1 MMKFLLAVNKTLRY
15 SLLGAIMLLTGLK
28 VNAQC
33 TPSGNQTSS
42 GQGQWIGYV
51 YSNNTAF
58 TTTPP
63 ASVSAFTYRGYTTQ
77 TENFDLNPG
86 TGAISGT
93 NICGSYADYFTV
105 RFKMNKNY
113 VAGYYTIT
121 VGADDGYRLSLDGGA
136 TFVSSL
142 SDWALHSYGS
152 KTATILLSGN
162 TDLLLEYFENA
173 GSSRVSFN
181 ITSLACESTAPTAV
195 SGVTGLDCNTTSTT
209 LTATGGTHG
218 YNATYQ
224 WGTGTTA
231 GQNVIAGQT
240 GASITVTPLANT
252 TYWVRRANGSPCNGF
267 SDAAFQTVTLSGRS
281 GDPSVFGNNS
291 WNVYAYNGGNIDV
304 SGLNYLGTY
313 NQTGTGLNTPNS
325 WSSSGSPSDAVGYQ
339 GCTVPA
345 DYFTFIAK
353 RKGFPCGNYTL
364 TMSQWDDEAV
374 VYVNGTQ
381 VWYSATW
388 SGSGTTS
395 SYVGTFS
402 LDANST
408 VEVRVREIGGVSN
421 AVLNFVTS
429 VPPTS
434 ITGNTALTCG
444 TTSTTLTA
452 AGGTTVGNTVYQWG
466 TGTVA
471 GQNIIAGATG
481 ASITVSPTANT
492 TYWVR
497 LINYTSC
504 TPESAAI
511 YTTVTV
517 IPVPGD
523 PSVFGNGV
531 WNVYGYNGGNINLT
545 GLTYLGYY
553 TQNTLGLDTT
563 ASWGTAV
570 SPSATVGW
578 QGCAVP
584 ADVFTVV
591 EKRKGFPCGRYT
603 LTMSSWDDEAAVYV
617 NGALVWNRTSLGI
630 SSVIGTFDLDANST
644 VEVRL
649 REAYGVAYNVL
660 NIAPSSVPP
669 TAISGITALSCTTNS
684 STLTATGGSISG
696 TTTYQ
701 WGTGTIGQNIIAGAT
716 SASITVSP
724 TATTTYWVRLV
735 NYNNC
740 TPESAAVSTTVT
752 VTASPGNPAV
762 FGNNTWNVYAYNG
775 SNVALTGLAYLG
787 YYTQNTLGLN
797 TTSSWGS
804 YYAPSDAAGY
814 QGCTV
819 PVDNFTYVAKRQ
831 GFTCGKYLLTM
842 TQWDDESVVYINGTQ
857 VWTRATNGTN
867 VVVGTYDL
875 DANSTIE
882 IRTREITGASSAV
895 LTIVLASVPPTSI
908 TGNTSLTCGTTTTTL
923 TATGGSVSG
932 NTTYQ
937 WGTGAVGQ
945 NIIAGATT
953 ASITVSPTATTTYWV
968 RLVNYNNCTPESA
981 AVTTTVTVT
990 PVQGD
995 PSVFG
1000 NNTWNV
1006 YAYNGSS
1013 VSLTNTTYLGYYTQN
1028 TVGFNSTS
1036 SWGTSVS
1043 PSSATNYQGCT
1054 VPNDN
1059 FTYVAKR
1066 QGFTCG
1072 RYTLTMTQWDDES
1085 VVYINGTQVWTRA
1098 TNGTNVVVGTYD
1110 LDANSTIE
1118 IRTREVTGPTSA
1130 VLAIVPASV
1139 PPTSITGNNALFAC
1153 GSTSTTLT
1161 AAGGSVSG
1169 NTTYQWGTGTVAGQN
1184 IIAGATG
1191 ASITV
1196 SPTATTTYWVRL
1208 VNYNNCT
1215 PESAA
1220 VTTTVTVATVP
1231 GNPAVF
1237 GDGVWNAY
1245 GYSGTTLTLSDAVYK
1260 GYYTQNTLGFDT
1272 TTGTNSW
1279 ADTASP
1285 SAATGWQGCTV
1296 PNDNFVLVYKRKG
1309 FSCGTYQISF
1319 TRWDDDAELYI
1330 NGTRVWNR
1338 TSWSGGLVN
1347 VLAGT
1352 YTLNENTTV
1361 EFRVHENGGSC
1372 NATMILTPTSIVSV
1386 APTAIT
1392 GPLSVLCG
1400 GSTTLTAIGGVLGTN
1415 SVYEWGTGSEG
1426 TNIIAGATTASI
1438 SVSPQQNTTYWV
1450 RIKNNTCSTYTA
1462 AAYYNVQAT
1471 STVAGVLSAAVTT
1484 ICKNSILSSGISLTG
1499 SVGNIVKWQSA
1510 NDAAFTNG
1518 VVDIANTTTTLSGAQ
1533 IGPITAPKYFRALV
1547 QNGNCTAIATPALYI
1562 NVPAP
1567 LVWNGSWNGTPTIN
1581 TAVEIQSNLNLST
1594 DLTVCSCEVKNNARF
1609 NVASGAS
1616 LTVKGKLTVA
1626 PTATMVVNNNASLV
1640 QIDEIANEGKIQ
1652 LYRNSSLVKRFDY
1665 TLWSSP
1671 VDNQQLQA
1679 FSPQTLTD
1687 RFYEYKTATDLYGR
1701 VSSQINFE
1709 TAKSYLIRTPN
1720 NHPTAV
1726 PTVFTGM
1733 FEGTPHNGTINKAV
1747 AVTGKGFNAVGN
1759 PYPSPIRVN
1768 DFINANIDNMEG
1780 TLWFWRKT
1788 NDKTQSSYT
1797 TVTKLAYVANAAPG
1811 GENGYAINPGGVLN
1825 TGQGFIVK
1833 AKPTATNIVFTNA
1846 MRVGNSTNQFF
1857 RSAAPDASKYWLNI
1871 TDTAG
1876 SYSQAMVGYT
1886 SEATTGYDNG
1896 IDGRIYVDNNINLY
1910 TIQDE
1915 NILAIQ
1921 GRPEFTDTDQVAMGF
1936 KATQAGTFTIN
1947 VSDTE
1952 GVFTAD
1958 QAIYLVD
1965 NVEGLVVN
1973 VKAHAYTFTTD
1984 AGTFND
1990 RFSIIYN
1997 TTTLGTNQPV
2007 ADDKSTVIF
2016 GKNGILKV
2024 NAEEN
2029 IKSVMVYDILGRQLL
2044 KADNVNN
2051 LTFEGNTGSTEQ
2063 VLIVKVQLASGKV
2076 AERKVLLH

>member
-1 MMKFLLAVNKTLRY
+1 MKFLLAVNKTLRY

-58 TTTPP
+58 ATTPP

-152 KTATILLSGN
+152 KTATILLSGS
-162 TDLLLEYFENA
+162 TDLVLEYFENA

-181 ITSLACESTAPTAV
+181 ITALPCESTAPTAV
-195 SGVTGLDCNTTSTT
+195 SGVTALDCNTTSTT

-224 WGTGTTA
+224 WGTGTTP

-345 DYFTFIAK
+345 DYFTFVAK

-381 VWYSATW
+381 VWYSASW
-388 SGSGTTS
+388 SGSTAANGT
-395 SYVGTFS
+395 VGTFS
-402 LDANST
+402 LGANDT
-408 VEVRVREIGGVSN
+408 VEVRVREITGSAN

-444 TTSTTLTA
+444 VTSTTLTA
-452 AGGTTVGNTVYQWG
+452 AGGTTAGNTVYQWG
-466 TGTVA
+466 TGSVA

-481 ASITVSPTANT
+481 
-492 TYWVR
+492 
-497 LINYTSC
+497 
-504 TPESAAI
+504 
-511 YTTVTV
+511 
-517 IPVPGD
+517 
-523 PSVFGNGV
+523 
-531 WNVYGYNGGNINLT
+531 
-545 GLTYLGYY
+545 
-553 TQNTLGLDTT
+553 
-563 ASWGTAV
+563 
-570 SPSATVGW
+570 
-578 QGCAVP
+578 
-584 ADVFTVV
+584 
-591 EKRKGFPCGRYT
+591 
-603 LTMSSWDDEAAVYV
+603 
-617 NGALVWNRTSLGI
+617 
-630 SSVIGTFDLDANST
+630 
-644 VEVRL
+644 
-649 REAYGVAYNVL
+649 
-660 NIAPSSVPP
+660 
-669 TAISGITALSCTTNS
+669 
-684 STLTATGGSISG
+684 
-696 TTTYQ
+696 
-701 WGTGTIGQNIIAGAT
+701 
-716 SASITVSP
+716 ASITVSP

-752 VTASPGNPAV
+752 VTPSPGNPAI

-787 YYTQNTLGLN
+787 YYTQNTIGLN
-797 TTSSWGS
+797 TTSSWG
-804 YYAPSDAAGY
+804 
-814 QGCTV
+814 V
-819 PVDNFTYVAKRQ
+819 
-831 GFTCGKYLLTM
+831 
-842 TQWDDESVVYINGTQ
+842 
-857 VWTRATNGTN
+857 
-867 VVVGTYDL
+867 
-875 DANSTIE
+875 
-882 IRTREITGASSAV
+882 
-895 LTIVLASVPPTSI
+895 
-908 TGNTSLTCGTTTTTL
+908 
-923 TATGGSVSG
+923 
-932 NTTYQ
+932 
-937 WGTGAVGQ
+937 
-945 NIIAGATT
+945 
-953 ASITVSPTATTTYWV
+953 
-968 RLVNYNNCTPESA
+968 
-981 AVTTTVTVT
+981 
-990 PVQGD
+990 
-995 PSVFG
+995 
-1000 NNTWNV
+1000 
-1006 YAYNGSS
+1006 
-1013 VSLTNTTYLGYYTQN
+1013 
-1028 TVGFNSTS
+1028 
-1036 SWGTSVS
+1036 SVS
-1043 PSSATNYQGCT
+1043 PSSAADYQGCT

-1085 VVYINGTQVWTRA
+1085 VVYVNGTQVWTRATSGSNTLVGTYDLDANSTIEVRTREINGNSSAILAMVPSSVPPTSITGNTALSCSTTSTTLTATGGSVSGNTTYQWGTGSVAGQNIIAGATTASITVSPSATTTYWVRLVNYNNCTPESAAVTTTVTVTPSPGNPAVFGNNTWNVYAYNGSSVSLTNTTYLGYYTQSTLGFNSTSSWGTSVSPSSATNYQGCTVPNDNFTYIAKRQGFTCGRYTLTMTQWDDESVIYINGTQVWTRA

-1139 PPTSITGNNALFAC
+1139 PPTSITGNTALFAC

-1161 AAGGSVSG
+1161 AAGGSISG
-1169 NTTYQWGTGTVAGQN
+1169 NTTYKWGTGAVAGLN
-1184 IIAGATG
+1184 IISGATT

-1220 VTTTVTVATVP
+1220 VTTTVTVSTVP

-1245 GYSGTTLTLSDAVYK
+1245 GYSGTTLTLSDAVYR
-1260 GYYTQNTLGFDT
+1260 GYYTQSTLGFDT

-1285 SAATGWQGCTV
+1285 SAATGWQGCTM

-1338 TSWSGGLVN
+1338 TAWSGGLVN

-1352 YTLNENTTV
+1352 YTLNENTTI
-1361 EFRVHENGGSC
+1361 EFRVHENGGSS
-1372 NATMILTPTSIVSV
+1372 NATMILTPTSTVSV
-1386 APTAIT
+1386 APTVIT

-1400 GSTTLTAIGGVLGTN
+1400 GSTTLTAVGGILGTN

-1518 VVDIANTTTTLSGAQ
+1518 VTDIANTTTTLSGAQ

-1609 NVASGAS
+1609 NVASGAN

-1652 LYRNSSLVKRFDY
+1652 LYRNSSLLKRFDY

-1921 GRPEFTDTDQVAMGF
+1921 GRPEFTDTDQVALGF

-1973 VKAHAYTFTTD
+1973 IKAHAYTFTTD

-1990 RFSIIYN
+1990 RFSVIYN